1 MNPIDILLI
10 ILIAGAAALALRSV
24 IRKRKN
30 GGCSCGCAGCPSSCK
45 TCSSQNRMDASDHEL
60 P

>member
-24 IRKRKN
+24 IRKRIY
-30 GGCSCGCAGCPSSCK
+30 A
-45 TCSSQNRMDASDHEL
+45 
-60 P
+60 

>member
-10 ILIAGAAALALRSV
+10 ILIAGAAAFALRSV

-45 TCSSQNRMDASDHEL
+45 TCPSQNSMDASDHEL

>member
-45 TCSSQNRMDASDHEL
+45 TCSSTDKPPVSDK
-60 P
+60 